1 MKKVIVSLFL
11 LVPLLTGCTKIDTQ
25 VTINDDRSA
34 SVATSLTYEG
44 NLSDSSDVVALTITD
59 NYAKFLDPLYT
70 SQEAYGKKL
79 STITASKSVKDLKY
93 DDLDLSSLGFT
104 SNLPSGKFIE
114 VKKSFL
120 VSSFNIDATYNLK
133 NQIKK
138 VKKAEKTKQ
147 IKRAEGL
154 DPVYLKEY
162 GDPSEYDVDDSAKE
176 DIFAQNLDDSTKE
189 FVNKNLQQNE
199 ENKKEPSIKDL
210 KASFSVKVPTFA
222 SSNNADSVSG
232 NVYTWD
238 ISQDGPT
245 VIKLQYVQYSG
256 FAIAFII
263 LVGILALVLL
273 ARKILKHDT
282 QKRIDN

>member
-11 LVPLLTGCTKIDTQ
+11 LVPLLTGCTNIDTQ

-44 NLSDSSDVVALTITD
+44 NLSDSSDIAALTITD

-162 GDPSEYDVDDSAKE
+162 GDPSEYDVDNSAKE

-256 FAIAFII
+256 FAIAFVI
-263 LVGILALVLL
+263 LVGILVLVLL

>member
-11 LVPLLTGCTKIDTQ
+11 LVPLLTGCTNIDTQ

-44 NLSDSSDVVALTITD
+44 NLSDSSDIAALTITD

-138 VKKAEKTKQ
+138 VKKTEKTKQ

-162 GDPSEYDVDDSAKE
+162 GDPSEYDVDNSAKE

-256 FAIAFII
+256 FAIAFVI
-263 LVGILALVLL
+263 LVGILVLVLL

>member
-1 MKKVIVSLFL
+1 MPI
-11 LVPLLTGCTKIDTQ
+11 
-25 VTINDDRSA
+25 
-34 SVATSLTYEG
+34 
-44 NLSDSSDVVALTITD
+44 
-59 NYAKFLDPLYT
+59 
-70 SQEAYGKKL
+70 
-79 STITASKSVKDLKY
+79 
-93 DDLDLSSLGFT
+93 
-104 SNLPSGKFIE
+104 GKFIE

-176 DIFAQNLDDSTKE
+176 DIFTQNLDDSTKE

-256 FAIAFII
+256 FAIAFVI
-263 LVGILALVLL
+263 LVGILVLVLL

>member
-11 LVPLLTGCTKIDTQ
+11 LVPLLTGCTNIDTQ

-44 NLSDSSDVVALTITD
+44 NLSDSSDIVALTITD

-162 GDPSEYDVDDSAKE
+162 GDPSEYDVDNSAKE

-256 FAIAFII
+256 FAISFVI
-263 LVGILALVLL
+263 LVGILVLVLL

>member
-11 LVPLLTGCTKIDTQ
+11 LVPLLTGCTNIDTQ

-44 NLSDSSDVVALTITD
+44 NLSDSSDIAALTITD

-138 VKKAEKTKQ
+138 VKKAEQTKQ

-238 ISQDGPT
+238 ISQDAPT
-245 VIKLQYVQYSG
+245 IIKLQYVQYSG
-256 FAIAFII
+256 FAIAFVI
-263 LVGILALVLL
+263 LVGILVLVLL

>member
-11 LVPLLTGCTKIDTQ
+11 LVPLLTGCTNIDTQ

-44 NLSDSSDVVALTITD
+44 NLSDSSDIAALTITD

-79 STITASKSVKDLKY
+79 STVTASKSVKDLKY

-114 VKKSFL
+114 VKKNFL

>member
-11 LVPLLTGCTKIDTQ
+11 LVPLLTGCTNIDTQ

-44 NLSDSSDVVALTITD
+44 NLSDSSDIAALTITD

-222 SSNNADSVSG
+222 SSNNADSISG

-256 FAIAFII
+256 FAIAFVI

>member
-1 MKKVIVSLFL
+1 MKKVLVSLFL
-11 LVPLLTGCTKIDTQ
+11 LVPLLTGCTNIDTQ

-44 NLSDSSDVVALTITD
+44 NLSDSSDIAALTITD

-138 VKKAEKTKQ
+138 IKKAEKTKQ

-162 GDPSEYDVDDSAKE
+162 GDPSEYDVDNSAKE

-256 FAIAFII
+256 FAIAFVI
-263 LVGILALVLL
+263 LVGILVLVLL

>member
-11 LVPLLTGCTKIDTQ
+11 LVPLLTGCTNIDTQ

-44 NLSDSSDVVALTITD
+44 NLSDSSDIVALTITD

-114 VKKSFL
+114 VKKNFL

-176 DIFAQNLDDSTKE
+176 DIFTQNLDDSTKE

-222 SSNNADSVSG
+222 SSNNSDSVSG

-256 FAIAFII
+256 FAIAFVI
-263 LVGILALVLL
+263 LVGILVLVLL

>member
-11 LVPLLTGCTKIDTQ
+11 LVPLLTGCTNIDTQ

-44 NLSDSSDVVALTITD
+44 NLSDSSDIAALTITD

-162 GDPSEYDVDDSAKE
+162 GDPSEYDVDDLAKE

-256 FAIAFII
+256 FAIAFVI

>member
-11 LVPLLTGCTKIDTQ
+11 LVPLLTGCTNIDTQ

-44 NLSDSSDVVALTITD
+44 NLSDSSDIAALTITD

-162 GDPSEYDVDDSAKE
+162 GDPSEYDVDNSAKE

-199 ENKKEPSIKDL
+199 ENKQELSIKDL

-256 FAIAFII
+256 FAIAFVI
-263 LVGILALVLL
+263 LVGILVLVLL

>member
-11 LVPLLTGCTKIDTQ
+11 LVPLLTGCTNIDTQ

-44 NLSDSSDVVALTITD
+44 NLSDSSDIVALTITD

-176 DIFAQNLDDSTKE
+176 DIFTQNLDDSTKE

-256 FAIAFII
+256 FAIAFVI
-263 LVGILALVLL
+263 LVGILVLVLL
-273 ARKILKHDT
+273 AGKILKHDT

>member
-11 LVPLLTGCTKIDTQ
+11 LVPLLTGCTNIDTQ

-44 NLSDSSDVVALTITD
+44 NLSDSSDIAALTITD

-162 GDPSEYDVDDSAKE
+162 GDPSEYDVDNSAKE
-176 DIFAQNLDDSTKE
+176 DIFTQNLDDSTKE

-256 FAIAFII
+256 FAIAFVI

>member
-11 LVPLLTGCTKIDTQ
+11 LVPLLTGCTNIDTQ

-34 SVATSLTYEG
+34 SVATSLTYDG
-44 NLSDSSDVVALTITD
+44 NLSDSSDIAALTITD

-199 ENKKEPSIKDL
+199 ENKKEASIKDL

-256 FAIAFII
+256 FAIAFVI
-263 LVGILALVLL
+263 LVGILVLVLL

>member
-11 LVPLLTGCTKIDTQ
+11 LVPLLTGCTNIDTQ

-44 NLSDSSDVVALTITD
+44 NLSDSSDIAALTITD

-138 VKKAEKTKQ
+138 VKKTEKTKQ

-176 DIFAQNLDDSTKE
+176 DIFTQNLDDSTKE

-256 FAIAFII
+256 FAIAFVI
-263 LVGILALVLL
+263 LVGILVLVLL

>member
-11 LVPLLTGCTKIDTQ
+11 LVPLLTGCTNIDTQ

-44 NLSDSSDVVALTITD
+44 NLSESSDIAALTITD

-256 FAIAFII
+256 FAIAFVI
-263 LVGILALVLL
+263 LVGILVLVLL

>member
-11 LVPLLTGCTKIDTQ
+11 LVPLLTGCTNIDTQ

-44 NLSDSSDVVALTITD
+44 NLSDSSDIAALTITD

-199 ENKKEPSIKDL
+199 ENKKEPNIKDL

-238 ISQDGPT
+238 ISQNGPT

-256 FAIAFII
+256 FAIAFVI
-263 LVGILALVLL
+263 LVGILVLVLL

>member
-11 LVPLLTGCTKIDTQ
+11 LVPLLTGCTNIDTQ

-44 NLSDSSDVVALTITD
+44 NLSDSSDIAALTITD

-162 GDPSEYDVDDSAKE
+162 GDPSEYDVDNSAKE

-245 VIKLQYVQYSG
+245 VIKLQYVQDSG
-256 FAIAFII
+256 FAIAFVI
-263 LVGILALVLL
+263 LVGILVLVLL

>member
-11 LVPLLTGCTKIDTQ
+11 LVPLLTGCTNIDTQ

-44 NLSDSSDVVALTITD
+44 NLSDSSDIAALTITD

-114 VKKSFL
+114 VKKSIL

-138 VKKAEKTKQ
+138 VRKAEKTKQ

-256 FAIAFII
+256 FAIAFVI
-263 LVGILALVLL
+263 LVGILVLVLL

>member
-11 LVPLLTGCTKIDTQ
+11 LVPLLTGCTNIDTQ

-44 NLSDSSDVVALTITD
+44 NLSDSSDIAALTITD

-114 VKKSFL
+114 VKKNFL

-162 GDPSEYDVDDSAKE
+162 GDPSEYDVDNSAKE

>member
-11 LVPLLTGCTKIDTQ
+11 LVPLLTGCTNIDTQ

-34 SVATSLTYEG
+34 NVATSLTYEG
-44 NLSDSSDVVALTITD
+44 NLSDSSDIAALTITD

-199 ENKKEPSIKDL
+199 GNKKEPSIKDL

-222 SSNNADSVSG
+222 SSNNADSVFG

-256 FAIAFII
+256 FAIAFVI
-263 LVGILALVLL
+263 LVGILVLVLL

>member
-11 LVPLLTGCTKIDTQ
+11 LVPLLTGCTNIDTQ

-44 NLSDSSDVVALTITD
+44 NLSDSSDIVALTITD

-199 ENKKEPSIKDL
+199 ENKKELSIKDL

-232 NVYTWD
+232 NVYIWD

-256 FAIAFII
+256 FAIAFVI

>member
-11 LVPLLTGCTKIDTQ
+11 LVPLLTGCTNIDTQ

-44 NLSDSSDVVALTITD
+44 NLSDSSDIVALTITD

-138 VKKAEKTKQ
+138 IKKSEKTKQ

-189 FVNKNLQQNE
+189 FVNKNLQDR
-199 ENKKEPSIKDL
+199 K
-210 KASFSVKVPTFA
+210 SVV
-222 SSNNADSVSG
+222 
-232 NVYTWD
+232 
-238 ISQDGPT
+238 
-245 VIKLQYVQYSG
+245 
-256 FAIAFII
+256 
-263 LVGILALVLL
+263 
-273 ARKILKHDT
+273 
-282 QKRIDN
+282 

>member
-11 LVPLLTGCTKIDTQ
+11 LVPLLTGCTNIDTQ

-44 NLSDSSDVVALTITD
+44 NLSDSSDIVALTITD

-222 SSNNADSVSG
+222 SSNNADSISG

-256 FAIAFII
+256 FAIAFVI

>member
-1 MKKVIVSLFL
+1 MKKVIVSLLL
-11 LVPLLTGCTKIDTQ
+11 LVPLLTGCTNIDTQ

-44 NLSDSSDVVALTITD
+44 NLSDSSDITALTISD

-93 DDLDLSSLGFT
+93 DDLDLSSLGFK
-104 SNLPSGKFIE
+104 SNLPSGRFIE
-114 VKKSFL
+114 VKKNFL

-138 VKKAEKTKQ
+138 VKKAEKAKQ
-147 IKRAEGL
+147 IKRAESL

-162 GDPSEYDVDDSAKE
+162 GDPSEYDVDDSAKD
-176 DIFAQNLDDSTKE
+176 DIFAQNLDESTKE

-199 ENKKEPSIKDL
+199 ETKKEQTLKDL

-232 NVYTWD
+232 NVYTWN
-238 ISQDGPT
+238 ISQDAPT

-256 FAIAFII
+256 FAIAFVI
-263 LVGILALVLL
+263 LIGILALVLL
-273 ARKILKHDT
+273 ARKIIKHDT

>member
-11 LVPLLTGCTKIDTQ
+11 LVPLLTGCTNIDTQ

-44 NLSDSSDVVALTITD
+44 NLSDSSDIVALTITD

-162 GDPSEYDVDDSAKE
+162 GDPSEYDVDNSAKE

-256 FAIAFII
+256 FAIAFVI
-263 LVGILALVLL
+263 LVGILVLVLL

>member
-1 MKKVIVSLFL
+1 MKKVLVSLFL
-11 LVPLLTGCTKIDTQ
+11 LVPLLTGCTNIDTQ

-44 NLSDSSDVVALTITD
+44 NLSDSSDIAALTITD

-114 VKKSFL
+114 VKKNFL

-162 GDPSEYDVDDSAKE
+162 GDPSEYDFDDSAKE

>member
-1 MKKVIVSLFL
+1 MKKVLVSLFL
-11 LVPLLTGCTKIDTQ
+11 LVPLLTGCTNIDTQ

-44 NLSDSSDVVALTITD
+44 NLSDSSDIAALTITD

-256 FAIAFII
+256 FAIAFVI

>member
-1 MKKVIVSLFL
+1 MKKVIVSLLL
-11 LVPLLTGCTKIDTQ
+11 LVPLLTGCTNIDTQ

-44 NLSDSSDVVALTITD
+44 NLSDTSDTTALTITD

-93 DDLDLSSLGFT
+93 TDLDLSSLGFT

-162 GDPSEYDVDDSAKE
+162 GDPSEYDIDDSAKE
-176 DIFAQNLDDSTKE
+176 DIFAQNLDESTKE

-199 ENKKEPSIKDL
+199 ENKKEQSLKDL

-245 VIKLQYVQYSG
+245 VIKLQYIHYSG
-256 FAIAFII
+256 FAIAFVI
-263 LVGILALVLL
+263 LIGILALVLL
-273 ARKILKHDT
+273 ARKIIKHDT

>member
-11 LVPLLTGCTKIDTQ
+11 LVPLLTGCTNIDTQ

-44 NLSDSSDVVALTITD
+44 NLSDSSDIAALTITD

-114 VKKSFL
+114 VKKNFL

-162 GDPSEYDVDDSAKE
+162 GDPSEYDVDNSAKE

-256 FAIAFII
+256 FAIAFVI
-263 LVGILALVLL
+263 LVGILVLVLL

>member
-11 LVPLLTGCTKIDTQ
+11 LVPLLTGCTNIDTQ

-44 NLSDSSDVVALTITD
+44 NLSDSSDIAALTITD

-138 VKKAEKTKQ
+138 IKKAEKTKQ

-176 DIFAQNLDDSTKE
+176 DIFTQNLDDSTKE

-256 FAIAFII
+256 FAIAFVI
-263 LVGILALVLL
+263 LVGILVLVLL

>member
-11 LVPLLTGCTKIDTQ
+11 LVPLLTGCTNIDTQ

-44 NLSDSSDVVALTITD
+44 NLSDSSDIAALTITD

-162 GDPSEYDVDDSAKE
+162 GDPSEYDVDNSAKE

-199 ENKKEPSIKDL
+199 ENKKEQSIKDL

-222 SSNNADSVSG
+222 SSNNSDSVSG

-256 FAIAFII
+256 FAIAFVI
-263 LVGILALVLL
+263 LVGILVLVLL

>member
-1 MKKVIVSLFL
+1 M
-11 LVPLLTGCTKIDTQ
+11 
-25 VTINDDRSA
+25 
-34 SVATSLTYEG
+34 
-44 NLSDSSDVVALTITD
+44 
-59 NYAKFLDPLYT
+59 
-70 SQEAYGKKL
+70 
-79 STITASKSVKDLKY
+79 KY

-162 GDPSEYDVDDSAKE
+162 GDPSEYDVDNSAKE

-199 ENKKEPSIKDL
+199 ENKKEPNIKDL

-256 FAIAFII
+256 FAIAFVI
-263 LVGILALVLL
+263 LVGILVLVLL

>member
-11 LVPLLTGCTKIDTQ
+11 LVPLLTGCTNIDTQ

-44 NLSDSSDVVALTITD
+44 NLSDSSDIAALTITD

-210 KASFSVKVPTFA
+210 KTSFSVKVPTFA

-256 FAIAFII
+256 FAIAFVI
-263 LVGILALVLL
+263 LVGILVLVLL

>member
-11 LVPLLTGCTKIDTQ
+11 LVPLLTGCTNIDTQ

-44 NLSDSSDVVALTITD
+44 NLSDSSDIAALTITD

-162 GDPSEYDVDDSAKE
+162 GEPSEYDFDDSAKE

-199 ENKKEPSIKDL
+199 GNKKEPSIKDL

-256 FAIAFII
+256 FAIAFVI

>member
-11 LVPLLTGCTKIDTQ
+11 LVPLLTGCTNIDTQ

-44 NLSDSSDVVALTITD
+44 NLSDSSDIAALTITD

-138 VKKAEKTKQ
+138 IKKAEKTKQ

-162 GDPSEYDVDDSAKE
+162 GDPSEYDVDNSAKE

-256 FAIAFII
+256 FAIAFVI
-263 LVGILALVLL
+263 LVGILVLVLL

>member
-11 LVPLLTGCTKIDTQ
+11 LVPLLTGCTNIDTQ

-44 NLSDSSDVVALTITD
+44 NLSDSSDIAALTITD

-162 GDPSEYDVDDSAKE
+162 GDPLEYDVDDSAKE

-256 FAIAFII
+256 FAIAFVI
-263 LVGILALVLL
+263 LVGILVLVLL